1 MFNQITIVGNLTQDI
16 TLRSAQTG
24 NTFATGCVATNH
36 KFKSKS
42 GEEKVETTFLNF
54 IVGGKMAEIA
64 NQYLKKGSKV
74 FIIGRLTQNN
84 YTDKDGKNHSSLQ
97 VVVEDIRFLDAK
109 FSTGANENT
118 QVQQTPQPP
127 ADVQNA
133 NVENV
138 GEKLPF

>member
-1 MFNQITIVGNLTQDI
+1 MFNQITIIGNLTQDI

-24 NTFATGCVATNH
+24 NTFATGSVATNY

-74 FIIGRLTQNN
+74 FILGRLAQNN
-84 YTDKDGKNHSSLQ
+84 YIDREGKNQFSLQ
-97 VVVEDIRFLDAK
+97 VIVEDIRFLDAK
-109 FSTGANENT
+109 PSTGANENT
-118 QVQQTPQPP
+118 QVQQTPQPS
-127 ADVQNA
+127 A
-133 NVENV
+133 NIQTFNIEDV
-138 GEKLPF
+138 GERLPF